1 MIRVNG
7 EKQDFVDESVAELL
21 ERLSIETR
29 GIAVAIDGEVVR
41 RSEWSDTRIKSGA
54 VIEIVTAVAGG

>member
-7 EKQDFVDESVAELL
+7 VAQEHVDESVSELVARL
-21 ERLSIETR
+21 EIEPR
-29 GIAVAIDGEVVR
+29 GIAVAIDGEIIR
-41 RSEWSDTRIKSGA
+41 KADWSATPIGDEN

>member
-7 EKQDFVDESVAELL
+7 EEQAFVEESVAELL

-29 GIAVAIDGEVVR
+29 GVAVAIDGDVVR
-41 RSEWSDTRIKSGA
+41 RSEWSTTSIEDGD
-54 VIEIVTAVAGG
+54 VVEIVTAVAGG

>member
-7 EKQDFVDESVAELL
+7 ENQEYESESVEQLL
-21 ERLSIETR
+21 RRLLIETR
-29 GIAVAIDGEVVR
+29 GVAVAIDGEIVR
-41 RSEWSDTRIKSGA
+41 KSDWSDKRVEDGN